1 MCDRENEGTLAPKIK
16 STACH
21 RCHSRKVKCSGE
33 QPCTNCK
40 KSELECIYPNRNR
53 RVRVDERY
61 IKQLEGENKRLRAQL
76 AHRAEVPPS
85 GGESSVSTP
94 SAAQEEQGP
103 SRDRGSTGPFAVPD
117 STTALHGSTD
127 AQPWFL
133 DIDLPQTPK
142 PINEAADTA
151 FATRFRQALS
161 DPSDLQF
168 CHVPH
173 NEYAG
178 DDTIMSLAE
187 TPWPWP
193 KPSRARL
200 IMNVA
205 LMHASRCLYIVR
217 PGEVLRALEN
227 SLTDPNWRDPIMAGK
242 LRALFALGELCSS
255 RFVPPGQVFPGLGH
269 FAQASKVLSYL
280 GEHPTMDF
288 IEIRLILSVYSF
300 TLNRIYAS
308 YTFAGSAVRMAVL
321 LGLHL
326 NIPPTQLPDPVL
338 REHRVRVWWTAYI
351 LDRSWAATLGC
362 LPSIQDEDIRVD
374 MPSNKLVEKDA
385 PTNGDFSDAGYYI
398 AYAKLATI
406 SMKVVQ
412 SIYGGKDQPA
422 DLFTKVQQRLKEL
435 KAWVEEL
442 PPALHMVT
450 TSTTTSSYPNYDMLS
465 LHLKLNAVSPSLSS
479 TVEVPYLDRPRVL
492 QTIIVATRPI
502 LLYGL
507 RLHAGSSPPKP
518 IPASAK
524 TLIDTCIRCARH
536 SYRILSESWVNGA
549 FPALYH
555 DLTQSLFSA
564 LTVLAVSSLLDHE
577 DSASDRECFEDA
589 AQLMSQLKDS
599 GNFPAREYYRHV
611 KLMMETIKKT
621 EEKNSRADMAGPS
634 NDVNAYMGHGA
645 PGHFGVPHVED
656 RDQMP
661 DMGGLEVTAVVALA
675 EPSLEEF
682 LMQPAMGMQFLEDP
696 SSSDLLFQQGG
707 GIYWP
712 EFHF

>member
-1 MCDRENEGTLAPKIK
+1 MDDRENDGSLAPKIK

-21 RCHSRKVKCSGE
+21 RCHSRKVKCSGD
-33 QPCTNCK
+33 QPCANCK
-40 KSELECIYPNRNR
+40 RSGLDCVYPNRNR

-76 AHRAEVPPS
+76 AHRANVTPS
-85 GGESSVSTP
+85 GGESSLSTP
-94 SAAQEEQGP
+94 SPAQEEQGP
-103 SRDRGSTGPFAVPD
+103 CQDRDSSGAAAVPD
-117 STTALHGSTD
+117 STSALHGSTD
-127 AQPWFL
+127 TQPWFL

-161 DPSDLQF
+161 DPSDPH
-168 CHVPH
+168 CSHVPH

-187 TPWPWP
+187 AAWPWP

-200 IMNVA
+200 LMNVA

-217 PGEVLRALEN
+217 PGEVLRAMEN
-227 SLTDPNWRDPIMAGK
+227 SFSDPNWRDPIMAGK

-269 FAQASKVLSYL
+269 FAQATRILSYL

-362 LPSIQDEDIRVD
+362 LPSIQDDDIKVD
-374 MPSNKLVEKDA
+374 MPSNKLVEKGA
-385 PTNGDFSDAGYYI
+385 PTNGDFGDAGYYI

-465 LHLKLNAVSPSLSS
+465 LHLKLNGA
-479 TVEVPYLDRPRVL
+479 T
-492 QTIIVATRPI
+492 TRPI

-536 SYRILSESWVNGA
+536 SYRILSESWINGA

-577 DSASDRECFEDA
+577 ESASDRESFEDA

-599 GNFPAREYYRHV
+599 GNFPAKEYYRHV
-611 KLMMETIKKT
+611 KLMLEMIKKT
-621 EEKNSRADMAGPS
+621 EEKNARAEMAGPG
-634 NDVNAYMGHGA
+634 NDVPSYIGQGA
-645 PGHFGVPHVED
+645 QGHFGEAHAEE
-656 RDQMP
+656 RDHMA
-661 DMGGLEVTAVVALA
+661 DMNGLEVTAETALA

-696 SSSDLLFQQGG
+696 ASSDLLFQQGG

>member
-1 MCDRENEGTLAPKIK
+1 MKGLLAIPTLDATFQPA
-16 STACH
+16 TGLT
-21 RCHSRKVKCSGE
+21 SRS
-33 QPCTNCK
+33 
-40 KSELECIYPNRNR
+40 
-53 RVRVDERY
+53 RY

-76 AHRAEVPPS
+76 ANRAEVPPS

-168 CHVPH
+168 SHVPH

-288 IEIRLILSVYSF
+288 IEIRLILVG
-300 TLNRIYAS
+300 S
-308 YTFAGSAVRMAVL
+308 YT
-321 LGLHL
+321 
-326 NIPPTQLPDPVL
+326 L
-338 REHRVRVWWTAYI
+338 RTAYSAN
-351 LDRSWAATLGC
+351 R
-362 LPSIQDEDIRVD
+362 
-374 MPSNKLVEKDA
+374 LVLWSVSLLIH
-385 PTNGDFSDAGYYI
+385 T
-398 AYAKLATI
+398 
-406 SMKVVQ
+406 
-412 SIYGGKDQPA
+412 QP
-422 DLFTKVQQRLKEL
+422 
-435 KAWVEEL
+435 
-442 PPALHMVT
+442 
-450 TSTTTSSYPNYDMLS
+450 
-465 LHLKLNAVSPSLSS
+465 HLC
-479 TVEVPYLDRPRVL
+479 
-492 QTIIVATRPI
+492 
-502 LLYGL
+502 LLYLCRQRRPDGCSL
-507 RLHAGSSPPKP
+507 GSSSQHTPD
-518 IPASAK
+518 ATSRS
-524 TLIDTCIRCARH
+524 C
-536 SYRILSESWVNGA
+536 
-549 FPALYH
+549 
-555 DLTQSLFSA
+555 
-564 LTVLAVSSLLDHE
+564 SS
-577 DSASDRECFEDA
+577 
-589 AQLMSQLKDS
+589 
-599 GNFPAREYYRHV
+599 
-611 KLMMETIKKT
+611 
-621 EEKNSRADMAGPS
+621 
-634 NDVNAYMGHGA
+634 
-645 PGHFGVPHVED
+645 
-656 RDQMP
+656 
-661 DMGGLEVTAVVALA
+661 
-675 EPSLEEF
+675 
-682 LMQPAMGMQFLEDP
+682 
-696 SSSDLLFQQGG
+696 
-707 GIYWP
+707 
-712 EFHF
+712 

>member
-1 MCDRENEGTLAPKIK
+1 MDDRENDGGLAPKIK

-21 RCHSRKVKCSGE
+21 RCHSRKVKCSGD
-33 QPCTNCK
+33 QPCANCN
-40 KSELECIYPNRNR
+40 KSGLDCVYPSRNR

-76 AHRAEVPPS
+76 AHRVDITPS

-94 SAAQEEQGP
+94 SPAQEEQAL
-103 SRDRGSTGPFAVPD
+103 SRDRDLNGAAVPD
-117 STTALHGSTD
+117 STSALHGSTD
-127 AQPWFL
+127 TQPWFL

-161 DPSDLQF
+161 DPGDPHCS
-168 CHVPH
+168 HVPH

-187 TPWPWP
+187 TAWPWP

-200 IMNVA
+200 LMNVA

-217 PGEVLRALEN
+217 PGEVLQAMEN
-227 SLTDPNWRDPIMAGK
+227 SFSNPHWRDPIMAGK

-269 FAQASKVLSYL
+269 FAQATRILSYL

-308 YTFAGSAVRMAVL
+308 YTFAGSAVRMAVI

-338 REHRVRVWWTAYI
+338 REHRVRVWWSAYI
-351 LDRSWAATLGC
+351 LDRSWAAVLGC
-362 LPSIQDEDIRVD
+362 LPSIQDEDIKVD
-374 MPSNKLVEKDA
+374 MPSNKLAEKGA

-398 AYAKLATI
+398 AYAKLARI

-412 SIYGGKDQPA
+412 SIYGGKDQAA

-442 PPALHMVT
+442 PPALHMYT

-465 LHLKLNAVSPSLSS
+465 LHLKLNG
-479 TVEVPYLDRPRVL
+479 
-492 QTIIVATRPI
+492 TIILATRPI

-536 SYRILSESWVNGA
+536 SYRILSESWMNGA

-555 DLTQSLFSA
+555 DLTQSLFSS

-577 DSASDRECFEDA
+577 ESSSDRESFEDA

-621 EEKNSRADMAGPS
+621 EEKNARAEMPGPS
-634 NDVNAYMGHGA
+634 NHMPPYTGHGT
-645 PGHFGVPHVED
+645 PGHFGEPHGDE
-656 RDQMP
+656 RDHIA
-661 DMGGLEVTAVVALA
+661 DMSGLSEVTAETALA